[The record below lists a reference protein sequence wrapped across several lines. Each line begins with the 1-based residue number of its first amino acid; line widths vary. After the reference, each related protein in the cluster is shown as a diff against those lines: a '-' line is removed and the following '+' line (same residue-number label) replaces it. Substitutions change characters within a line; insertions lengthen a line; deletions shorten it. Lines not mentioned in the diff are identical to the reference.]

1 MKRDPAVDI
10 YVFLDEAVEA
20 LHALLPEDTSLRSLV
35 FLVIAVMIDHDGGQ
49 SPRQTHLDDLHET
62 FAAAV
67 DEAESETPLRAPQ
80 S

>member
-1 MKRDPAVDI
+1 MRDPVVDV

-20 LHALLPEDTSLRSLV
+20 LRALLPENSALRSLI
-35 FLVIAVMIDHDGGQ
+35 FLVMAVMLDHDGGK
-49 SPRQTHLDDLHET
+49 SPRQSHLDDLHET

-67 DEAESETPLRAPQ
+67 DEAESETPSRVAP